1 MRAKLV
7 EALEACGGGPLNA
20 STLRTAAFGGA
31 RVDAVQYAD
40 VLRNLE
46 RVGVIR
52 SRFVN
57 HWIGHR
63 GGGCRVYTLTV
74 VQPTPTTD
82 AKLEDAMPLYLD
94 PDDRQALIDYAH
106 QQLEA
111 ARADAATSVAEE
123 QRWLRISSTLLF
135 GDDPAEPGDDGARA
149 EPKRRVRAMR
159 KRVGLTE
166 PSGAAS

>member
-1 MRAKLV
+1 MRAKIV

-20 STLRTAAFGGA
+20 STLRTAAFGGG
-31 RVDAVQYAD
+31 RVDAVMYLD

-57 HWIGHR
+57 HWIGR
-63 GGGCRVYTLTV
+63 GGSGCRVYELVV
-74 VQPTPTTD
+74 VQPMPTTD

-106 QQLEA
+106 HRLEA
-111 ARADAATSVAEE
+111 ARADATISVAEE

-135 GDDPAEPGDDGARA
+135 GDNEEAVPGTDSALSPSERA
-149 EPKRRVRAMR
+149 
-159 KRVGLTE
+159 
-166 PSGAAS
+166 S